1 LWIDETALSCLEIRR
16 DRDHTAGP
24 AGVDDEIQKAP
35 SRKKIHGA
43 PRFPLENAIKLDEM
57 TCAF

>member
-1 LWIDETALSCLEIRR
+1 M
-16 DRDHTAGP
+16 
-24 AGVDDEIQKAP
+24 P
-35 SRKKIHGA
+35 SGRVGAEKKYGA